1 MKEEIEKEKM
11 KVKIKNIIW
20 NTIYKKNK
28 VIFIF
33 IFFGALVIIGS
44 IGIFMVSGNKKQKVE
59 VIATS
64 TLQKIISVNELST
77 FQVVY
82 NGIAEVLNQRDIDKV
97 DYYVSYMSRVNA
109 GIDFGQVKIDVNHD
123 NKIITA
129 TIPEIKIMDIN
140 VDITS
145 LDYFFYNKKANN
157 ETVSQEAY
165 KSCLEDV
172 KKEVSEK
179 EDIYELAEENAK
191 NILKALISPFVE
203 QLDSNY
209 ILEIN

>member
-1 MKEEIEKEKM
+1 MKEEIEKENM
-11 KVKIKNIIW
+11 KTKIKNIIW
-20 NTIYKKNK
+20 NIIRKKNK
-28 VIFIF
+28 KMFIFIF
-33 IFFGALVIIGS
+33 IVIFIVGS
-44 IGIFMVSGNKKQKVE
+44 IGVWLVNENKKQKVE

-64 TLQKIISVNELST
+64 TLQKIISVSELST

-82 NGIAEVLNQRDIDKV
+82 NGIAEVLNEKNTDKV
-97 DYYVSYMSRVNA
+97 DYYVSYMSKVNA
-109 GIDFGQVKIDVNHD
+109 GIDFGQVKVDVNHD
-123 NKIITA
+123 TKRIMA

>member
-1 MKEEIEKEKM
+1 
-11 KVKIKNIIW
+11 
-20 NTIYKKNK
+20 
-28 VIFIF
+28 
-33 IFFGALVIIGS
+33 
-44 IGIFMVSGNKKQKVE
+44 MVSGNKKQKVE

>member
-1 MKEEIEKEKM
+1 MKEEIEKENM
-11 KVKIKNIIW
+11 KTKIKNIIW
-20 NTIYKKNK
+20 NIIRKKNK
-28 VIFIF
+28 KMFIFIF
-33 IFFGALVIIGS
+33 IVIFIVGS
-44 IGIFMVSGNKKQKVE
+44 IGVWLVNENKKQKVE

-64 TLQKIISVNELST
+64 TLQKIISVSELST

-82 NGIAEVLNQRDIDKV
+82 NGIAEVLNEKNTDKV
-97 DYYVSYMSRVNA
+97 DYYVSYMSKVNA
-109 GIDFGQVKIDVNHD
+109 GIDFGQVKVDVNHD
-123 NKIITA
+123 TKRIMA

-157 ETVSQEAY
+157 ETVSQKAY

-179 EDIYELAEENAK
+179 EDIY
-191 NILKALISPFVE
+191 
-203 QLDSNY
+203 
-209 ILEIN
+209 